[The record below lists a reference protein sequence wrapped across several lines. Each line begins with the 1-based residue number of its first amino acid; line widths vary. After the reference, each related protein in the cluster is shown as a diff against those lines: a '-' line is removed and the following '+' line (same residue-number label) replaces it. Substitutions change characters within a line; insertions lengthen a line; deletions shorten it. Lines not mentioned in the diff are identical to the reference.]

1 MIREQREKT
10 ENAGEKKFTKI
21 QVTSTNEDF
30 KESLKRRMEANNLTL
45 ADVKKKRVLD
55 KISNDKY
62 VYVNNAKEDV
72 EGEEVDPSKLKI
84 ISGRK
89 LWK

>member
-1 MIREQREKT
+1 
-10 ENAGEKKFTKI
+10 
-21 QVTSTNEDF
+21 
-30 KESLKRRMEANNLTL
+30 MEANNLTL
-45 ADVKKKRVLD
+45 ADVKKKKLLD

-62 VYVNNAKEDV
+62 VYVNNDKEAV
-72 EGEEVDPSKLKI
+72 EGEEIDPKRLKI

>member
-1 MIREQREKT
+1 MDKGDQ
-10 ENAGEKKFTKI
+10 KFTKI
-21 QVTSTNEDF
+21 QVTNTNEDF

-45 ADVKKKRVLD
+45 ADVKKKKLLD

-62 VYVNNAKEDV
+62 VYVNNDKEAV
-72 EGEEVDPSKLKI
+72 EGEEIDPKRLKI